1 MMPSFVLKR
10 TVLQGFDT
18 GKYETDIADSI
29 DFMVERVS
37 NNIIGTLHSNSH
49 RFYG

>member
-18 GKYETDIADSI
+18 GKYENDIADSI

-37 NNIIGTLHSNSH
+37 RNYTMATPVELSVT
-49 RFYG
+49 